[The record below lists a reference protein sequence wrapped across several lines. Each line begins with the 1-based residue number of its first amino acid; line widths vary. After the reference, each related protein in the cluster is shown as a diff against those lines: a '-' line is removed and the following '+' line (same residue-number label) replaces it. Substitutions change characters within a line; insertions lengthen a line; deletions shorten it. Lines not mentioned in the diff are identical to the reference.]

1 MYQALRENEAMKATG
16 GLPFKLGQVVPCTH
30 PSYINCCSRATKA
43 PKKLAAEGIFDEVGT
58 PTFAIDVIS
67 QHDMAFALRSLANP
81 AYAELMVTNMAV
93 RTHASRRLEASCPPL
108 WRPMSEDD
116 LVDSRTSWAGV
127 RVRAGPVVRCLGWP
141 LWVPRWQEGGE

>member
-67 QHDMAFALRSLANP
+67 QHDMAFALRSLGNP
-81 AYAELMVTNMAV
+81 AYARGAHGDQHGCADPRKTKAAAVLAGLMATD
-93 RTHASRRLEASCPPL
+93 E
-108 WRPMSEDD
+108 
-116 LVDSRTSWAGV
+116 
-127 RVRAGPVVRCLGWP
+127 
-141 LWVPRWQEGGE
+141 